1 MGNPESETT
10 QPEVSTRSSRRA
22 RPARFGPRQREVRAF
37 LELFALA
44 GLAFAQPALD
54 LMSKNSEIF
63 FTREATALQIILFGL
78 IVISVPPALLWG
90 AEVAAG
96 LVLPRL
102 RRWLHAFIAA
112 CLLGVFA
119 MQLAKSQSSFGPTI
133 LIFVGCVTGLAAGVL
148 VLRFDAV
155 RQWLRYLA
163 FAPIAFLLIF
173 LFASQTTSL
182 LLGNDPKSTSGA
194 QIGNPKRIV
203 FIIADEFPT
212 ESLLD
217 GSGSV
222 DGELFP
228 HFASLAAEST
238 WYRNMTTIAPYTQV
252 AVPAIF
258 TGDYPEVRNA
268 QPISRDHPDSLF
280 TLLGGQYEMNVTE
293 AITRLCSPRICTGS
307 RPSGSLVY
315 NEFGLVRDAVDLWRS
330 FVSPVRT
337 NSGFLPDPR
346 LEPSMPIA
354 RKFVYSLRP
363 GTEKM
368 LDFLHVELPHQPWRY
383 VGTWQDAQLKKAMPG
398 APFLEWNRQS
408 SADAGRVRHLL
419 SVQATDKLIGLV
431 VTKLKA
437 MGAYD
442 DTLIVVT
449 ADHGIAFTER
459 QPLRSVSA
467 VNYPQIIWTPT
478 FIKYPGQKAGLL
490 DERPAESIDI
500 FPTIADVLE
509 TKLPWKVDGRSLL
522 AEPRP
527 SGPRRVYEWTEWGFP
542 VANTI
547 TVGPG
552 GYAEVSGPEGYAEVL
567 RSSAARPGGDPGF
580 RIYRRGQYGDLIG
593 KPVAPFLAE
602 VPGGP
607 TNFYIWPDVFMFE
620 AINVNQPKIPW
631 TYTSDYI
638 EGQKEHEITVAIGVN
653 GVIGGF
659 ATSLVVDDKDHGYYW
674 MSLPP
679 SLFRNGKNIMTAYAV
694 TGPASSPSFD
704 PILVNQYPQAG

>member
-1 MGNPESETT
+1 MGNPESEET
-10 QPEVSTRSSRRA
+10 QPEASTRSSRRA

-63 FTREATALQIILFGL
+63 FTRGATALEIILFGL
-78 IVISVPPALLWG
+78 IVIVLPPTLLWG
-90 AEVAAG
+90 MEVVAG
-96 LVLPRL
+96 LVLPSV

-119 MQLAKSQSSFGPTI
+119 MQLVKSQSGFGVPI
-133 LIFVGCVTGLAAGVL
+133 LIAIGCVTGIAAGFL
-148 VLRFDAV
+148 VFRFDAV

-163 FAPIAFLLIF
+163 FAPVAFLLIF

-182 LLGNDPKSTSGA
+182 LLGNDPKSTSGV
-194 QIGNPKRIV
+194 QIGNPKRVV
-203 FIIADEFPT
+203 FIITDEFPT
-212 ESLLD
+212 DSLLD
-217 GSGSV
+217 GSGNV
-222 DGELFP
+222 DAELFP
-228 HFASLAAEST
+228 NYASLAATST
-238 WYRNMTTIAPYTQV
+238 WYRNMTTVAPYTQI
-252 AVPAIF
+252 AVPAIL
-258 TGDYPEVRNA
+258 TGDYPNVRKA
-268 QPISRDHPDSLF
+268 QPISSDHPDSLF

-293 AITRLCSPRICTGS
+293 AITRLCSSDICTGS
-307 RPSGSLVY
+307 RPSGSFVR
-315 NEFGLVRDAVDLWRS
+315 NEVGLLRDAVDLWRS
-330 FVSPVRT
+330 FVSPTRAS
-337 NSGFLPDPR
+337 NNFLPDPAV
-346 LEPSMPIA
+346 EPAMPIA

-363 GTEKM
+363 GTENM
-368 LDFLHVELPHQPWRY
+368 LDYLHVELPHQPWRY
-383 VGTWQDAQLKKAMPG
+383 IGTWQDAQLKKAMPG

-419 SVQATDKLIGLV
+419 SVQATDKLIGDV

-449 ADHGIAFTER
+449 ADHGIAFTEH

-478 FIKYPGQKAGLL
+478 FIKYPGQEAGKL

-500 FPTIADVLE
+500 FPTVAQVLE
-509 TKLPWKVDGRSLL
+509 IELPWKVDGRSLL
-522 AEPRP
+522 GEPRP
-527 SGPRRVYEWTEWGFP
+527 SGPRRVYEWSEWGFP

-547 TVGPG
+547 TVGAG
-552 GYAEVSGPEGYAEVL
+552 GYAELSGPNGYAEVL
-567 RSSAARPGGDPGF
+567 RSRAALPGGDPGL
-580 RIYRRGQYGDLIG
+580 RIYRRGEYGELIG
-593 KPVAPFLAE
+593 KPVAPFVAE
-602 VPGGP
+602 APGGP
-607 TNFYIWPDVFMFE
+607 TNFYIWPDALMFE
-620 AINVNQPKIPW
+620 AINVSQPKIPW